1 MWAELLGAELFEVG
15 EAGLDLAEVGAGPGD
30 HGGQFDPGLVVEF
43 GRLFRSGEFDGLL
56 RVAKS
61 PFAVGEDGEVAGAA
75 AHPAG
80 GPQLTDGLGPFSG
93 AVGHQADGLPNHGDP
108 AAASSRGAGVPPRG
122 LRVVV
127 GQGARS
133 HEVPSDPGGA
143 FLAQAAQVATG
154 VGVQCVGRGPFGQVG
169 PGFADVFGA
178 PAGPGLGNP
187 RRVGPLR
194 PWLVGAVPPGLFP
207 PVAVVAGTTVGPAV
221 EPFGAVGGPM
231 VGCPGGGSV
240 RPAAVARTTAR
251 GAVAIRPQSGAE
263 IAPEVGPGRATIVR
277 STAVGRGVAGRAPV
291 GRPTVGRPI
300 GGSVGG
306 PIGGPVGGPVATVIG
321 VAVIVRPPLRPV
333 RSIGPRPVEPVAAV
347 TLRPGEVPVA
357 VPAARRI
364 LVPGAPVRPAFLGT
378 PVVPRVPVPV
388 GTLVVARIPVPVGT
402 AVITITVRT
411 PIVLPVP
418 VTVGRAVPRR
428 PVAVRTAVITLTPIT
443 VRTPIVRPI
452 PVTVGRAVPR
462 RPVAVR
468 TAVITLTPIT
478 VRTPIVLPVPVT
490 VGRAVPR
497 RPVAVRTAVIT
508 LTPITVRTPIVL
520 PIPVTVR
527 RAIAPATGRVRVTVA
542 AAARGVPG
550 RLVRSI
556 LPGGT
561 AVIAWAAVIPL
572 VIVPWSVV
580 RRRSAVVTWTS
591 VVAIAL
597 RKAVT
602 RTGMTSG
609 VTARPVVRA
618 APMVGRSSPIR
629 RAVP

>member
-1 MWAELLGAELFEVG
+1 MGRAVG
-15 EAGLDLAEVGAGPGD
+15 GRTVRVGQPGLDLAEVGAGPGD
-30 HGGQFDPGLVVEF
+30 HGGQLDPGLVVEF

-56 RVAKS
+56 RVAES
-61 PFAVGEDGEVAGAA
+61 PFAVGQDGEMAGAA

-93 AVGHQADGLPNHGDP
+93 AVGDQADGLPNHGDP
-108 AAASSRGAGVPPRG
+108 AAASSRGAGVPPGG

-127 GQGARS
+127 GQGAGG
-133 HEVPSDPGGA
+133 HEVPGDPGGA
-143 FLAQAAQVATG
+143 FLAQPAQVATG
-154 VGVQCVGRGPFGQVG
+154 VGVQCVGRRPFGQVG

-221 EPFGAVGGPM
+221 EPFGAVGRPM

-291 GRPTVGRPI
+291 GRPTVG
-300 GGSVGG
+300 GSVGG

-321 VAVIVRPPLRPV
+321 VAVIVRRPLRPL
-333 RSIGPRPVEPVAAV
+333 RSIGPRPVEPVAAM

-357 VPAARRI
+357 VPAARTI
-364 LVPGAPVRPAFLGT
+364 LVPAAPVRPAFLGT

-388 GTLVVARIPVPVGT
+388 GTLVVARIAVLVGT
-402 AVITITVRT
+402 AVITLTPITVRT

-418 VTVGRAVPRR
+418 VTIGRAVPRR

-443 VRTPIVRPI
+443 VRTPIVRPV

-520 PIPVTVR
+520 PIPVTVP
-527 RAIAPATGRVRVTVA
+527 RAIAPATGRVESRSLLP
-542 AAARGVPG
+542 RGVYPADLYG
-550 RLVRSI
+550 RSFPV
-556 LPGGT
+556 G
-561 AVIAWAAVIPL
+561 
-572 VIVPWSVV
+572 
-580 RRRSAVVTWTS
+580 RRSS
-591 VVAIAL
+591 
-597 RKAVT
+597 R
-602 RTGMTSG
+602 G
-609 VTARPVVRA
+609 P
-618 APMVGRSSPIR
+618 RSSRWSSFRGRWSDDGR
-629 RAVP
+629 R